1 MVIERIAAEVDEPT
15 PRGIAAAIS
24 MLIRTG
30 EFPPGTRLPTVRA
43 IGARLG
49 VSPATVSHAWQ
60 ALHGAGLVQA
70 RGRAGTVVLEPVP
83 PRLTGRS
90 RGLAARAS
98 GSEPVAVRLDL
109 AAGLPD
115 PLLLPDIRPSVER
128 TAPAR
133 ATVSSYL
140 QPPLLPELEP
150 VLRDLWPYD
159 PPALTVVDGAMDGV
173 QRVLAEVS
181 RFGDRVVVESPGF
194 PLLLDLLSHMHLEA
208 VPVALDERGMRPE
221 GLRAALASRPCA
233 VVLQPRAQNPTGASM
248 DKARAS
254 ELADVL
260 AAHPDARDTL
270 VIEDDHSGAIAA
282 ASPVSLGAHLPDR
295 TARILGLS
303 KSHGPDLRIAALS
316 APQALVDAVVAHRVL
331 GPGWTSRLVQGVVLD
346 LLTHDEPRRA
356 VARARHEYYV
366 RQRELARSL
375 GDRGAPMR
383 VADGLNTWLPVADER
398 RAQVRLAAHGIR
410 VSLGSAFDA
419 GGTSTAG
426 SPDAG
431 EHVRVSIGMLRDSIP
446 EVAATLAEATA

>member
-1 MVIERIAAEVDEPT
+1 MVIERIAAEIDEPT

-30 EFPPGTRLPTVRA
+30 QIPPGTRLPTVRQ

-70 RGRAGTVVLEPVP
+70 RGRAGTVVLEPP
-83 PRLTGRS
+83 TPRLTGRS

-115 PLLLPDIRPSVER
+115 PLLLPDIRPSLER

-140 QPPLLPELEP
+140 QPPLLPELVP
-150 VLRDLWPYD
+150 VLRDLWPYA

-181 RFGDRVVVESPGF
+181 RFGDRVVVENPGF

-208 VPVALDERGMRPE
+208 VPAEIDEHGIRPDA
-221 GLRAALASRPCA
+221 LRAALGSRPCA

-248 DKARAS
+248 TAERAS
-254 ELADVL
+254 ELAAIV
-260 AAHPDARDTL
+260 AKHPDARDTV

-282 ASPVSLGAHLPDR
+282 ASPVSLGSHVPAR

-316 APQALVDAVVAHRVL
+316 APEALVDAVVAHRVL

-346 LLTHDEPRRA
+346 MLTHEEPRRQ

-366 RQRELARSL
+366 RQRELAGALSDL
-375 GDRGAPMR
+375 GEPMR
-383 VADGLNTWLPVADER
+383 PADGLNTWLPVADER

-419 GGTSTAG
+419 AGPRTAG
-426 SPDAG
+426 GPDTG
-431 EHVRVSIGMLRDSIP
+431 DHVRVSIGMLRDSIP
-446 EVAATLAEATA
+446 DVAATLVEATA